1 MHEIQ
6 KSGMQAKLFLA
17 DLSNYI
23 PLGCLQVAIPN
34 HSTWW
39 SNSWEEATQIS
50 NLMPDTH
57 PAYNTIS
64 ILKSYCHIRLFY
76 RRHQVCETQG
86 SIRVYVLPN
95 DVGGRYLQRNV
106 VNTKETRHLMSLLD
120 LTCAAWEATSDLRGL
135 LKTLESDE
143 VHEDSLFYIFNTLK
157 SPAPSLSRVVDQYA
171 QEAMMKILEPAK
183 APYGLKTVLYP
194 YQRRSA
200 ALMIERET
208 TPILTLDPRLE
219 RLKGPT
225 GRNYYYDRV
234 SGVILNDKREYEETR
249 GGILAETMGLGKTL
263 ICLTVILA
271 TKGHGPGVPPEY
283 SVGTEPVRNP
293 VGSLMQMT
301 AAAISQKQIPWKVHF
316 EELTRA
322 GEHHQACLTAL
333 EGNLGSY
340 LIPAPHVRSNRT
352 PRATSKGQEIL
363 LCSTTLVIVPANLV
377 MQWRSEL
384 SCHIEKGSLETLV
397 LDSLNQPLP
406 SAQEL
411 RRYDILIMSKQRF
424 EREIT
429 GPMISPKGYKPC
441 GCRSTWDCDCSTQPY
456 RSPLRD
462 LHFLRAIVDEGH
474 NFASL
479 GSRTNAIQV
488 FSNLQIERRWI
499 VSGTPGSEMIGVE
512 VGLAACESETPA
524 ATSNVVNSQDPPQA
538 DEKKHAHEKDQE
550 TSEALSSNSNNQSA
564 LQARKKEHA
573 HEQESKDLDRLG
585 RIVVDFLALKPWANS
600 KSGEDAAIWQRYV
613 TTLGQRKNTTLR
625 NILRSLVVRHRI
637 EDVGKDLQLP
647 PLHNRVVY
655 LEPSLHDKLSLNV
668 FCLALIANAVTSER
682 LDQDYMFHPKN
693 RRQLDLLISN
703 LRQAG
708 FYWTSFTVHDVSET
722 LRVSQAYLDTE
733 SARVAPQDRILLE
746 QAIKM
751 GQRALESSSWRAFST
766 LHELGLF
773 VRGFPE
779 DAQDAWSL
787 CSETTASRLLLIGA
801 SQLGVAQRHVDEQL
815 YASDPTNG
823 LVIAGVNTMQ
833 RAQEN
838 AMKDALAKATGLG
851 SPRKSKD
858 KSMENKGV
866 PKPSLSEQPRV
877 MSKHT
882 ISRAKP
888 TSSPIKIRGPPS
900 ADGVECNPPIK
911 SASGV
916 KSALKSSISQDPVA
930 LPADSVLARTLLCG
944 TASAKLSYLLDR
956 VLALQEDEKILI
968 FYEGDHIAYYIAQAL
983 EIVNVRYLIY
993 AKTLTTARRSAY
1005 IATFNTSEA
1014 FRVLIMDVT
1023 HASHGLHIASASRVF
1038 IVNPVWQPTVEAQ
1051 AIKRA
1056 HRIGQTKPVY
1066 VETLVLKETLED
1078 HMLQRRK
1085 AMTTQEHQ
1093 KAVKSLLDDS
1103 TMGGIIRNA
1112 KLIPISDLEA
1122 ADVQNQM
1129 ASLSI
1134 PQRVFAREGIRA
1146 VDVAD
1151 PDADLIMPDECVPP
1165 KVKRGVGKQKG
1176 GNAEDPQ
1183 LMAESMMTRPSK
1195 KRRSPHAAMH
1205 VNNPDDTQTTE
1216 PKRRCSTPLDKTAQ
1230 FAPDPEGPQ
1239 APRPPIESMFGGKAS
1254 IGPSRGPSVRAFDSA
1269 ASIRHQNAR
1278 EL

>member
-1 MHEIQ
+1 M
-6 KSGMQAKLFLA
+6 
-17 DLSNYI
+17 
-23 PLGCLQVAIPN
+23 
-34 HSTWW
+34 
-39 SNSWEEATQIS
+39 
-50 NLMPDTH
+50 
-57 PAYNTIS
+57 
-64 ILKSYCHIRLFY
+64 
-76 RRHQVCETQG
+76 
-86 SIRVYVLPN
+86 LPN
-95 DVGGRYLQRNV
+95 DVGGRYLLRNI
-106 VNTKETRHLMSLLD
+106 NTKETRHLVSLLD
-120 LTCAAWEATSDLRGL
+120 VSYAAWEATSDSEGRPEELNVA
-135 LKTLESDE
+135 E
-143 VHEDSLFYIFNTLK
+143 VDEDSLFYIFNTLK
-157 SPAPSLSRVVDQYA
+157 SPAPSLSRVADQYA
-171 QEAMMKILEPAK
+171 QRAMIQLLEPAR

-219 RLKGPT
+219 RLEGPT
-225 GRNYYYDRV
+225 GRTYYYDRV
-234 SGVILNDKREYEETR
+234 SGVILSDKREYEEAV

-263 ICLTVILA
+263 ICLALILV
-271 TKGHGPGVPPEY
+271 TKGHGPMVPPEY
-283 SVGTEPVRNP
+283 TVNTPPVRTR

-301 AAAISQKQIPWKVHF
+301 AAAIGQQQVPWKVHF

-322 GEHHQACLTAL
+322 GEYHQACLTAL
-333 EGNLGSY
+333 DENVGSY
-340 LIPAPHVRSNRT
+340 LVPAPNVRSNRT
-352 PRATSKGQEIL
+352 PRATLKGQTIL

-377 MQWRSEL
+377 MQWRNEISR
-384 SCHIEKGSLETLV
+384 HIEEGALDILV

-411 RRYDILIMSKQRF
+411 RRYDVLIISKQRF
-424 EREIT
+424 EREVT
-429 GPMISPKGYKPC
+429 GPVSSPKGHKPC
-441 GCRSTWDCDCSTQPY
+441 GCRSSWDCECSRQPY

-474 NFASL
+474 SFASL

-499 VSGTPGSEMIGVE
+499 VSGTPGGEMIGVE
-512 VGLAACESETPA
+512 VGLAAHETSGASSTIVGNRVAYQALNQDREALAILGAP
-524 ATSNVVNSQDPPQA
+524 SFVVNSQS
-538 DEKKHAHEKDQE
+538 
-550 TSEALSSNSNNQSA
+550 T
-564 LQARKKEHA
+564 LQARKKENA
-573 HEQESKDLDRLG
+573 HEQESKDLERLG
-585 RIVVDFLALKPWANS
+585 RIVVDFLALKPWANT

-613 TTLGQRKNTTLR
+613 TTHGLRKNRTLR
-625 NILRSLVVRHRI
+625 STLESLVVRHRI
-637 EDVGKDLQLP
+637 EDIEKDLQLP

-655 LEPSLHDKLSLNV
+655 LEPSFHDKLSLNV

-682 LDQDYMFHPKN
+682 IDQDYMFHPKN

-722 LRVSQAYLDTE
+722 LRVSQAYLDAE
-733 SARVAPQDRILLE
+733 NAYIAPRDRILLE
-746 QAIKM
+746 QAIRM

-766 LHELGLF
+766 FHELGLF
-773 VRGFPE
+773 VRDFPE

-787 CSETTASRLLLIGA
+787 RSETTASPLLLVGA
-801 SQLGVAQRHVDEQL
+801 SQLGVAQRHVDAQL
-815 YASDPTNG
+815 YAPDPTDG
-823 LVIAGVNTMQ
+823 LSAAGLDIMQ
-833 RAQEN
+833 KAQEN

-851 SPRKSKD
+851 SSPKAKGKD
-858 KSMENKGV
+858 MENKGV
-866 PKPSLSEQPRV
+866 PKSGLSEQSQV
-877 MSKHT
+877 MFKHT

-888 TSSPIKIRGPPS
+888 TSSPIKSREPHSSG
-900 ADGVECNPPIK
+900 GVQCAPAIN
-911 SASGV
+911 SSSGI
-916 KSALKSSISQDPVA
+916 KSALKPSLFPKTVA
-930 LPADSVLARTLLCG
+930 LPADSLLARTMLCG

-1005 IATFNTSEA
+1005 IATFNSSEA

-1023 HASHGLHIASASRVF
+1023 HAAHGLHIASASRVF

-1066 VETLVLKETLED
+1066 VETLVLKNTLED
-1078 HMLQRRK
+1078 QMLQRRK

-1103 TMGGIIRNA
+1103 TMGGIIKNA

-1122 ADVQNQM
+1122 IDVQNQM

-1134 PQRVFAREGIRA
+1134 PQRVFGRDGIRA

-1151 PDADLIMPDECVPP
+1151 PDADLIMPDGYSPP
-1165 KVKRGVGKQKG
+1165 KPKRGDGKQKG
-1176 GNAEDPQ
+1176 GIAEGPW
-1183 LMAESMMTRPSK
+1183 LMAESMTTRPST
-1195 KRRSPHAAMH
+1195 KRRSPSASIS
-1205 VNNPDDTQTTE
+1205 VNDPDDTQTMKA
-1216 PKRRCSTPLDKTAQ
+1216 KRRRGTPVKKTAR
-1230 FAPDPEGPQ
+1230 FAPDVEGSQ
-1239 APRPPIESMFGGKAS
+1239 APQTPTESIFGGMAS
-1254 IGPSRGPSVRAFDSA
+1254 ADSSRDPSLGAYGSA
-1269 ASIRHQNAR
+1269 ASIRFQDAK